1 MLTNAGDFS
10 TRRRVCYLRPFP
22 SSVDLLQCRIPRRSN
37 MGKRDHY
44 EPGAFCWIDL
54 ATMDTETAKSFYGEL
69 FGWESVDEGGGY
81 SMM

>member
-1 MLTNAGDFS
+1 
-10 TRRRVCYLRPFP
+10 
-22 SSVDLLQCRIPRRSN
+22 

-54 ATMDTETAKSFYGEL
+54 ATMDTKTAKSFYGEL